1 MIRSYISDSDSG
13 GYNVDNKDKKIRIF
27 HIVYIVIFFVIC
39 CMPLLLWAP
48 LKNEKPI
55 GNTALAQFPDITD
68 DSGKLNGEFFSQ
80 FGDYFTDHLP
90 LRQYLVT
97 ADNYIKAQI
106 FGSSA
111 ANVIQGKY
119 GYIFSQETVNDY
131 VGVTSSQRKI
141 YNIARTVKLMQDK
154 AVDGGNNFVFTVIP
168 NKNSLYPEYMP
179 DRYIKG
185 ESSDLSL
192 LSEKLGELGVN
203 YADMYHVLEQYG
215 NVYLK
220 RDTHWNGLG
229 ALYGFNAIM
238 GALGKQHK
246 DYNGAEYTYT
256 NDWRGDIDKLLY
268 PVGGVRDSQYYF
280 EADLSGVTFLSP
292 ALEGGNDA
300 ILKELMSD
308 NEKYDTMI
316 KTMNVL
322 SSGKLLMMR
331 DSFARAMLP
340 FIIEN
345 YRSTTI
351 TRSMPFVM
359 TSLEDETGVDV
370 VYEIVERN
378 LGKIVESAPIM
389 EALETQ
395 PPQITSVEGGNNII
409 KADITMSYVK
419 IYGVLDEKYFDD
431 DSRIFVTCKGSESRT
446 YEAFPI
452 CESELLGLDEPCDT
466 GFSLILPSNIPS
478 GEYEVSVTVTS
489 GRGNVSTGVLTTLA
503 YDTTADE

>member
-1 MIRSYISDSDSG
+1 ME
-13 GYNVDNKDKKIRIF
+13 NKDTENIRNSGKTIRIL

-39 CMPLLLWAP
+39 CTPLLLWAP
-48 LKNEKPI
+48 LKNEKTI
-55 GNTALAQFPDITD
+55 GNTELAQLPTVTD
-68 DSGKLNGEFFSQ
+68 DSGRLNTEFFSQ

-97 ADNYIKAQI
+97 ADNFIKAEI
-106 FGSSA
+106 LGSNA

-119 GYIFSQETVNDY
+119 GYIFSEETVNDY
-131 VGVTSSQRKI
+131 VGVTSSDRKI

-154 AVDGGNNFVFTVIP
+154 ALDGGNNFVFTVIP
-168 NKNSLYPEYMP
+168 NKNSLYHEYMP
-179 DRYIKG
+179 ERYIKA
-185 ESSDLSL
+185 ETNDLSRL
-192 LSEKLGELGVN
+192 NEKLGELEVK
-203 YADMYHVLEQYG
+203 YVDMYNVLEQYG
-215 NVYLK
+215 NAYLK

-229 ALYGFNAIM
+229 ALYGFNALM

-268 PVGGVRDSQYYF
+268 PAGGVRDSQYYF
-280 EADLSGVTFLSP
+280 ETDLSGVTFLSP

-300 ILKELMSD
+300 TLKELMSD
-308 NEKYDTMI
+308 HEKYDTMI
-316 KTMNVL
+316 KTMYPQA
-322 SSGKLLMMR
+322 SGKLLMMR

-370 VYEIVERN
+370 VYETVERN
-378 LGKIVESAPIM
+378 LGKIVETAPIM
-389 EALETQ
+389 EAVETEA
-395 PPQITSVEGGNNII
+395 PQITSVESGINTI
-409 KADITMSYVK
+409 KTDKTMSYVK

-431 DSRIFVTCKGSESRT
+431 DSRIFVTCLGSESRT

-452 CESELLGLDEPCDT
+452 CETELLGIDAPSDT
-466 GFSLILPSNIPS
+466 GFSLILPSDLPS
-478 GEYEVSVTVTS
+478 GSYEISVTVTS
-489 GRGNVSTGVLTTLA
+489 GRGNISTGTLTTIT
-503 YDTTADE
+503 YDTAADE